1 MTNLITAIISRLR
14 AVFSYPEDTV
24 DRFDACLK
32 IVLLNE
38 GGWSDHPA
46 DPGGATM
53 YGITLDT
60 YRQTHPGAS
69 KADLRAITMAE
80 VSAIYR
86 AGYWDRVRG
95 DDLPAGLDLVAFD
108 GAVNSGVYRGAKW
121 LQSAVG
127 VTADGQIGAKTV
139 SAAKAANVPSAIK
152 RALQARK
159 NFLLSLSTWST
170 FGKGWTARLSRVE
183 AEALKM
189 AKEA

>member
-1 MTNLITAIISRLR
+1 MSIITAIISRLR
-14 AVFSYPEDTV
+14 AVFSCQEEPV
-24 DRFDACLK
+24 DRFSACLK

-38 GGWSDHPA
+38 GGWSDHPS

-69 KADLRAITMAE
+69 KSDLRAITMAE
-80 VSAIYR
+80 VAAIYR
-86 AGYWDRVRG
+86 TQYWDRVRG

-108 GAVNSGVYRGAKW
+108 AAVNSGVYRGSKW

-127 VTADGQIGAKTV
+127 VTADGAIGAKTIKASSMV
-139 SAAKAANVPSAIK
+139 STSTAIR

-159 NFLLSLSTWST
+159 NFLLSLPTWST
-170 FGKGWTARLSRVE
+170 FGAGWSARLSRVE
-183 AEALKM
+183 VAALKM
-189 AKEA
+189 AQEA